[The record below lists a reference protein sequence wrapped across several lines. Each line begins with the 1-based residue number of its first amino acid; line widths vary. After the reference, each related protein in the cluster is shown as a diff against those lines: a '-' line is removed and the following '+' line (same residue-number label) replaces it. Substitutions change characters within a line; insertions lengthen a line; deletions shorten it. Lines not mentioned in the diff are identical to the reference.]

1 MSFLSLDWLIALIAT
16 VSLYWLCPGRWR
28 QWLLI
33 AITFLFISIKSPESS
48 AILAV
53 FAITTFYLT
62 RGQKVAGKHA
72 LLALV
77 IVFATLAYFKFRLFS
92 AGGRAG
98 DVIANVAI
106 PLGLSYYAFRCAH
119 FIFERYRNTLP
130 QPTFKQYLG
139 YLYFLPT
146 LVVGPINRSKE
157 FFEQTANVTWSPSVI
172 SDGLERILYGY
183 FKVAVLSGFLV
194 TSILGGLIMD
204 LPPEQKAFKMYLE
217 IVQDGFNLYFLF
229 AGFSDIAIG
238 FGLLLG
244 IRVMENFNWPY
255 IQKNIGD
262 FWRCWH
268 ISLSTWCRD
277 YVYFPV
283 LGATRNPYLATLA
296 SFVTIGLW
304 HEISFRYIIWGLYHG
319 VGILIWRMFHER
331 TRGFRLSLQ
340 KKPVLRFLVSG
351 ASILLTLHFVF
362 LGLVIINQP
371 SFSAVFE
378 VYRIVLLFWI

>member
-1 MSFLSLDWLIALIAT
+1 MSFLSLDWLVALIAT

-33 AITFLFISIKSPESS
+33 AITFLFISLKSPESS
-48 AILAV
+48 VILAV

-62 RGQKVAGKHA
+62 RGEKVSGKRA

-77 IVFATLAYFKFRLFS
+77 VVFATLAYFKLRLFN

-119 FIFERYRNTLP
+119 FIFERYRNTLA

-157 FFEQTANVTWSPSVI
+157 FFEQTASVTWSPSVL

-194 TSILGGLIMD
+194 TSVLGGFILD
-204 LPPEQKAFKMYLE
+204 LPAEKAALRMYLE
-217 IVQDGFNLYFLF
+217 IVRDGFNLYFLF

-262 FWRCWH
+262 FWRSWH

-304 HEISFRYIIWGLYHG
+304 HEISFRYIVWGLYHG

-331 TRGFRLSLQ
+331 TRAFRMSLQ
-340 KKPVLRFLVSG
+340 TKPVLRFVVSA

>member
-1 MSFLSLDWLIALIAT
+1 MSFLSLDWLVALIAT

-33 AITFLFISIKSPESS
+33 AITFLFISLKSPESS
-48 AILAV
+48 VILAV

-62 RGQKVAGKHA
+62 RGEKVSGKRA

-77 IVFATLAYFKFRLFS
+77 VVFATLAYFKLRLFN

-119 FIFERYRNTLP
+119 FIFERYRNTLA

-157 FFEQTANVTWSPSVI
+157 FFEQTASVTWSPSVL

-194 TSILGGLIMD
+194 TSVLGGFILD
-204 LPPEQKAFKMYLE
+204 LPAEKAALRMYLE
-217 IVQDGFNLYFLF
+217 IVRDGFNLYFLF

-262 FWRCWH
+262 FWRSWH

-304 HEISFRYIIWGLYHG
+304 HEISFRYIVWGLYHG

-331 TRGFRLSLQ
+331 TRAFRLSLQ
-340 KKPVLRFLVSG
+340 TKPVLRFVVSA

>member
-33 AITFLFISIKSPESS
+33 AITFLFISFKSPESS
-48 AILAV
+48 VILAV
-53 FAITTFYLT
+53 FALTTFHLT
-62 RGQKVAGKHA
+62 SGQKVTGKRA
-72 LLALV
+72 LLALAIV
-77 IVFATLAYFKFRLFS
+77 ISTLAYFKFRLFS

-98 DVIANVAI
+98 DVIENVAI

-130 QPTFKQYLG
+130 QPTFKHYLG

-157 FFEQTANVTWSPSVI
+157 FFEQTANVTWSPSFI

-194 TSILGGLIMD
+194 TSVLGGLIVD
-204 LPPEQKAFKMYLE
+204 LPAEQKALRAYLE

-255 IQKNIGD
+255 IQENIGE
-262 FWRCWH
+262 FWRRWH
-268 ISLSTWCRD
+268 ISLSAWCRD

-331 TRGFRLSLQ
+331 TRSLRLSLQ
-340 KKPVLRFLVSG
+340 KNPAMGFLVSG
-351 ASILLTLHFVF
+351 MSILLTLHFVF

-378 VYRIVLLFWI
+378 VYRTVLLFWI

>member
-1 MSFLSLDWLIALIAT
+1 MSFLSLDWLVALIAT

-33 AITFLFISIKSPESS
+33 AITFLFISLKSPESS
-48 AILAV
+48 VILAV
-53 FAITTFYLT
+53 FAMTTFYLT
-62 RGQKVAGKHA
+62 RGKKVSGKRA

-77 IVFATLAYFKFRLFS
+77 VVFATLAYFKLRLFN

-119 FIFERYRNTLP
+119 FIFERYRNTLA

-157 FFEQTANVTWSPSVI
+157 FFEQTASVTWSPSVL

-194 TSILGGLIMD
+194 TSVLGGFILD
-204 LPPEQKAFKMYLE
+204 LPAEKAALRMYLE
-217 IVQDGFNLYFLF
+217 IVRDGFNLYFLF

-262 FWRCWH
+262 FWRSWH

-304 HEISFRYIIWGLYHG
+304 HEISFRYIVWGLYHG

-331 TRGFRLSLQ
+331 TRAFRLSLQ
-340 KKPVLRFLVSG
+340 TKPVLRFVVSA

>member
-33 AITFLFISIKSPESS
+33 AITFLFVSFKSPESS
-48 AILAV
+48 VILAF
-53 FAITTFYLT
+53 FAVATYLLT
-62 RGQKVAGKHA
+62 RGQKVSGKHA
-72 LLALV
+72 LLALALV
-77 IVFATLAYFKFRLFS
+77 LTTLAYFKFRLFS

-98 DVIANVAI
+98 DVIQNVAI

-119 FIFERYRNTLP
+119 FVFERYRNTLP
-130 QPTFKQYLG
+130 QPTFKEYLG

-157 FFEQTANVTWSPSVI
+157 FFEQTATVTWNSSAI

-194 TSILGGLIMD
+194 TSVLGGLIVD
-204 LPPEQKAFKMYLE
+204 LPAERQALRLYLE
-217 IVQDGFNLYFLF
+217 VVRDGFNLYFLF

-244 IRVMENFNWPY
+244 VRVMENFNWPY
-255 IQKNIGD
+255 IQKNIGE
-262 FWRCWH
+262 FWRRWH

-296 SFVTIGLW
+296 TFVTIGLW
-304 HEISFRYIIWGLYHG
+304 HEISFRYIVWGLYHG
-319 VGILIWRMFHER
+319 AGILIWRMFHER

-340 KKPVLRFLVSG
+340 EKPLIGRLVS
-351 ASILLTLHFVF
+351 AISVLLTLHFVF
-362 LGLVIINQP
+362 FGLVIINQP
-371 SFSAVFE
+371 SFDAVFE
-378 VYRIVLLFWI
+378 VYRIVLLSWI

>member
-1 MSFLSLDWLIALIAT
+1 MSFLSLDWLVALIAT

-33 AITFLFISIKSPESS
+33 AITFLFISLKSPESS
-48 AILAV
+48 VILAV
-53 FAITTFYLT
+53 FAMTTFYLT
-62 RGQKVAGKHA
+62 RGKKVSGKRA

-77 IVFATLAYFKFRLFS
+77 VVFATLAYFKLRLFN

-119 FIFERYRNTLP
+119 FIFERYRNTLA

-157 FFEQTANVTWSPSVI
+157 FFEQTASVTWSPSVL

-194 TSILGGLIMD
+194 TSVLGGFILD
-204 LPPEQKAFKMYLE
+204 LPAEKAALRMYLE
-217 IVQDGFNLYFLF
+217 IVRDGFNLYFLF

-262 FWRCWH
+262 FWRSWH

-304 HEISFRYIIWGLYHG
+304 HEISFRYIVWGLYHG

-331 TRGFRLSLQ
+331 TRAFRMSVQ
-340 KKPVLRFLVSG
+340 TKPVLRFVVSA

>member
-1 MSFLSLDWLIALIAT
+1 MSFLSLDWLVALIAT

-33 AITFLFISIKSPESS
+33 AITFLFISLKSPESS
-48 AILAV
+48 VILAV

-62 RGQKVAGKHA
+62 RGKKVSGKRA

-77 IVFATLAYFKFRLFS
+77 VVFATLAYFKLRLFN

-119 FIFERYRNTLP
+119 FIFERYRNTLA

-157 FFEQTANVTWSPSVI
+157 FFEQTASVTWSPSVL

-194 TSILGGLIMD
+194 TSVLGGFILD
-204 LPPEQKAFKMYLE
+204 LPAEKAALRMYLE
-217 IVQDGFNLYFLF
+217 IVRDGFNLYFLF

-262 FWRCWH
+262 FWRSWH

-304 HEISFRYIIWGLYHG
+304 HEISFRYIVWGLYHG

-331 TRGFRLSLQ
+331 TRAFRMSVQ
-340 KKPVLRFLVSG
+340 TKPVLRFVVSA

>member
-1 MSFLSLDWLIALIAT
+1 MSFLSLDWLVALIAT
-16 VSLYWLCPGRWR
+16 VSLYWLCPRRWR

-33 AITFLFISIKSPESS
+33 AITFLFISLKSPESS
-48 AILAV
+48 VILAV

-62 RGQKVAGKHA
+62 RGEKVSGKRA

-77 IVFATLAYFKFRLFS
+77 VVFATLAYFKLRLFN

-119 FIFERYRNTLP
+119 FIFERYRNTLA

-157 FFEQTANVTWSPSVI
+157 FFEQTASVTWSPSVL

-194 TSILGGLIMD
+194 TSVLGGFILD
-204 LPPEQKAFKMYLE
+204 LPAEKAALRMYLE
-217 IVQDGFNLYFLF
+217 IVRDGFNLYFLF

-262 FWRCWH
+262 FWRSWH

-331 TRGFRLSLQ
+331 TRAFRLSLQ
-340 KKPVLRFLVSG
+340 KKPVLRFVVSA

>member
-1 MSFLSLDWLIALIAT
+1 MSFLSLDWLVALIAT

-33 AITFLFISIKSPESS
+33 AITFLFISLKSPESS
-48 AILAV
+48 VILAV
-53 FAITTFYLT
+53 FAMTTFYLT
-62 RGQKVAGKHA
+62 RGEKVSGKRA

-77 IVFATLAYFKFRLFS
+77 VVFATLAYFKLRLFN

-119 FIFERYRNTLP
+119 FIFERYRNTLA

-157 FFEQTANVTWSPSVI
+157 FFEQTASVTWSPSVL

-194 TSILGGLIMD
+194 TSVLGGFILD
-204 LPPEQKAFKMYLE
+204 LPAEKAALRMYLE
-217 IVQDGFNLYFLF
+217 IVRDGFNLYFLF

-262 FWRCWH
+262 FWRSWH

-304 HEISFRYIIWGLYHG
+304 HEISFRYIVWGLYHG

-331 TRGFRLSLQ
+331 TRAFRLSLQ
-340 KKPVLRFLVSG
+340 TKPVLRFVVSA